1 MASWAPPLRTATG
14 EPRAAGGRLP
24 HAGVTRVGGHI
35 VADRDLALV
44 KARLVAMESMI
55 ERESSSRPEDRAGT
69 ALRRAAQERVHRDLE
84 LLSGALR
91 RSA

>member
-1 MASWAPPLRTATG
+1 
-14 EPRAAGGRLP
+14 
-24 HAGVTRVGGHI
+24 VGGHV